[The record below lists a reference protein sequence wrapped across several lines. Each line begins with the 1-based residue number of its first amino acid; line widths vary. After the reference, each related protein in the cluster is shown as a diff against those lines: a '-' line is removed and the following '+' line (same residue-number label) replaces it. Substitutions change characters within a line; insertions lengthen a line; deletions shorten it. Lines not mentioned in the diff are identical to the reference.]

1 METYMRFL
9 AACFKIMLKIFG
21 ANRENLYLCNRLFM
35 VSEYKLITILLHR
48 EH

>member
-21 ANRENLYLCNRLFM
+21 ANREKTYLN
-35 VSEYKLITILLHR
+35 KKQK
-48 EH
+48 